1 MTPGIVVSMAGG
13 LGNQLFQYAAGRALS
28 LRLGLPLTLDLSFF
42 DRRRHRRYG
51 LASLALA
58 EHTVI
63 APPDGGLLQ
72 REMRQWTSSLKR
84 CLGLSPRRYS
94 EPHFHFDHRFHEIR
108 EPVTLVG
115 GYQSE
120 KYFSDAADSI
130 RSELTPPPAEDEL
143 SVRLAREMVSQP
155 SCAVHVR
162 RGDYISSE
170 KNRSLYASCG
180 ITYYSQAVE
189 SIPDDCTLY
198 VFSDDMDWVR
208 KHLHLRRPMVLV
220 ESGEPRDVLADLWLM
235 SQAEHHIIANSTFS
249 WWGAWLKTRAG
260 LVCSPQHWFTAS
272 SGMDDRDL
280 VPSGWIRL

>member
-1 MTPGIVVSMAGG
+1 MAGG

-51 LASLALA
+51 RASLALA

-84 CLGLSPRRYS
+84 RLGLSTRRYS
-94 EPHFHFDHRFHEIR
+94 EPHFYFDHRFREIR

-130 RSELTPPPAEDEL
+130 RSELTPP
-143 SVRLAREMVSQP
+143 S
-155 SCAVHVR
+155 R
-162 RGDYISSE
+162 RG
-170 KNRSLYASCG
+170 
-180 ITYYSQAVE
+180 
-189 SIPDDCTLY
+189 
-198 VFSDDMDWVR
+198 
-208 KHLHLRRPMVLV
+208 
-220 ESGEPRDVLADLWLM
+220 
-235 SQAEHHIIANSTFS
+235 
-249 WWGAWLKTRAG
+249 
-260 LVCSPQHWFTAS
+260 
-272 SGMDDRDL
+272 
-280 VPSGWIRL
+280 